1 MSDNSNV
8 AAVDQTGL
16 VTAVGTGNCRIT
28 AYDSNDRY
36 LKSSLD
42 IAVNVDSGEVNT
54 IPVES
59 ISITSTTGGNIV
71 DIGAGLKV
79 QATITPDN
87 ATNKA
92 LTWTSSS
99 DEVATVIPDVTN
111 DYTIINGVSAGTAT
125 IYATATDGS
134 GIQAQFE
141 VTVNGNSE
149 QPGEDDSGSGDN
161 ITYTEEDLIDSMN
174 LAFLD
179 DIGRPVSELNG
190 QGHDIM
196 ITFNKEIEPN
206 FNISRFQVQAYN
218 DSGFAF
224 EQEYLTENMINFED
238 GNIVKHITSGL
249 GFTLDTDLESVHVYM
264 YDSDN
269 VQISTGREFT
279 VEELGLTP
287 GLQANL
293 DLLLEYNNNTKATE
307 LNNDKVNAFVY
318 VNDEWYFAKEPTTCV
333 IRQYN
338 ESKEQIAFIQSINHT
353 STDNG
358 YAVFTF
364 EGNFKLDAQLRS
376 VRVEIYDVDSNTLAT
391 DTFTVE
397 ELSLSAKSAVEIT
410 GLEIIEQVTSNLTL
424 SVGDTNETKVSVL
437 PKGAEPGVDY
447 KAITVESS
455 NSDVMSVAID
465 LENFSL
471 PDDTYINKFI
481 LTALATGN
489 TTITYKAIGLN
500 DEVLATLTTDYVVE

>member
-28 AYDSNDRY
+28 AYDSNGGY

-42 IAVNVDSGEVNT
+42 IAVNVNSGEVNT

-111 DYTIINGVSAGTAT
+111 DYTIVNGVSAGTAT

-134 GIQAQFE
+134 DIQAQFE
-141 VTVNGNSE
+141 VTVNGNSG
-149 QPGEDDSGSGDN
+149 QPGKDDSGSGDN
-161 ITYTEEDLIDSMN
+161 ITYTEEDLRNNMN

-179 DIGRPVSELNG
+179 DMGRPVSELNG
-190 QGHDIM
+190 QGHDVM
-196 ITFNKEIEPN
+196 LTFNKEIESN

-224 EQEYLTENMINFED
+224 EQEYLTKNMLNIDD
-238 GNIVKHITSGL
+238 GNIVKHITNGL
-249 GFTLDTDLESVHVYM
+249 GFTLDTDLKSVHVYM

-279 VEELGLTP
+279 VEELG
-287 GLQANL
+287 
-293 DLLLEYNNNTKATE
+293 
-307 LNNDKVNAFVY
+307 
-318 VNDEWYFAKEPTTCV
+318 
-333 IRQYN
+333 
-338 ESKEQIAFIQSINHT
+338 
-353 STDNG
+353 
-358 YAVFTF
+358 
-364 EGNFKLDAQLRS
+364 
-376 VRVEIYDVDSNTLAT
+376 
-391 DTFTVE
+391 
-397 ELSLSAKSAVEIT
+397 LSAKSAVEIT

-437 PKGAEPGVDY
+437 TKGAEPGVDY

-455 NSDVMSVAID
+455 NSDVMSVALD